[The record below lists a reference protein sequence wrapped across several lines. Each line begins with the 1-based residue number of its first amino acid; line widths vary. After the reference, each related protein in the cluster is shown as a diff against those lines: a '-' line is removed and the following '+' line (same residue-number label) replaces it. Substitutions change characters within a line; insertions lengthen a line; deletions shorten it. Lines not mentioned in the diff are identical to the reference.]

1 MSGTLVIIKADNCG
15 HCRNL
20 TEKLPK
26 ITKAIREFDSQL
38 NIEIV
43 ALPSMSSKIDTSKY
57 PAGLSEYAIRF
68 PMILLVP
75 AATWKKATKKL
86 SDNVEIRKG
95 VQVMN
100 MVWENGKLESK
111 YGYDFRE
118 SEGFIKWLQDSYK
131 NEDYKKYSKAGET
144 VGADTGATAEKVETK
159 PSPKSP
165 PKASP
170 VVTAKPVA
178 KSAVKPTTQVVKM
191 VTVDKNVVKHIPA
204 GPKEC
209 KINIVGKK

>member
-38 NIEIV
+38 HIEIV
-43 ALPSMSSKIDTSKY
+43 ALSSMSAKIDTSKY
-57 PAGLSEYAIRF
+57 PAGLTEYAIRF

-75 AATWKKATKKL
+75 NATWKKATKKL

-118 SEGFIKWLQDSYK
+118 SEAFIKWLQDSYK
-131 NEDYKKYSKAGET
+131 NEDYKKYSGET
-144 VGADTGATAEKVETK
+144 SIDIAGGITAGKAEKKT
-159 PSPKSP
+159 SP
-165 PKASP
+165 PKAAPSL
-170 VVTAKPVA
+170 VTAKTA
-178 KSAVKPTTQVVKM
+178 TSKPQVVKM